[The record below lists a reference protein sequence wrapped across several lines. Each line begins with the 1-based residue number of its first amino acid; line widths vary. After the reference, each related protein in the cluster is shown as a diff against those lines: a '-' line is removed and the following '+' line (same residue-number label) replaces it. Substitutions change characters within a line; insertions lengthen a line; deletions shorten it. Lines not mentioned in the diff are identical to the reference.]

1 LLISHRFDVRV
12 APVQLSRLAQ
22 VRAERGL
29 SVEELA
35 RRARLSAATIYRLEA
50 GNPARIT
57 TAVKLGDAL
66 GIGWRA
72 LVADWSDGGDQGDG
86 DAALAEVDLFA

>member
-1 LLISHRFDVRV
+1 V
-12 APVQLSRLAQ
+12 ALVQLSRLAQ

-29 SVEELA
+29 SIEELA
-35 RRARLSAATIYRLEA
+35 RRAHLSAATVYRLES
-50 GNPARIT
+50 GNAARIT

-72 LVADWSDGGDQGDG
+72 LVADRPEIGDQGEG
-86 DAALAEVDLFA
+86 DAAVAETALFA